1 MINKENFPER
11 KLFRKIQEKLLSG
24 FVFSRSEPGFAEN
37 KVQIPEKF
45 LQAGRKG
52 KTACEKAI
60 NCNSISVILLNKD
73 TNVSVDKMKVQ
84 PDVNKGKKAQHK
96 KDPHTIGSMGTMR
109 IGVDFK
115 SHISEHQGKILAL
128 ATRDV
133 VTLPPTATIMEA
145 IRIMTENR
153 FRRIPITDAGTRRL
167 EGVVTSVDIIDFLG
181 GGKKNLLVENRFKGN
196 LLAAINEEVRQ
207 IMETDIAYL
216 HEQAD
221 FKEAISTMLKR
232 RTGGLPIVNDDMHVV
247 AIFTERNAIELM
259 GGIVTNKT
267 VDEYMTRNVKM
278 VSTDTPIGQAAKVM
292 VENRLRRLPV
302 VKDGI
307 FAGIVTA
314 SDIVHFLGRGDA
326 FSKLTTGNIHEALDQ
341 PVGSLISQELIWT
354 SPGTDMGK
362 AMEIMLERK
371 IGSLPVLE
379 EGVLRGIITESDFLR
394 TFE

>member
-1 MINKENFPER
+1 MYK
-11 KLFRKIQEKLLSG
+11 
-24 FVFSRSEPGFAEN
+24 
-37 KVQIPEKF
+37 
-45 LQAGRKG
+45 
-52 KTACEKAI
+52 KAI
-60 NCNSISVILLNKD
+60 NCNSSSVILLDKH
-73 TNVSVDKMKVQ
+73 TTFVSVDKMKVQ
-84 PDVNKGKKAQHK
+84 PKVSKGKKAQHK
-96 KDPHTIGSMGTMR
+96 DPHTVSSMGSMR

-115 SHISEHQGKILAL
+115 SRISEHEGRILPL
-128 ATRDV
+128 ATRNV

-145 IRIMTENR
+145 IKIMTEKR

-167 EGVVTSVDIIDFLG
+167 EGIITSVDIIDFLG
-181 GGKKNLLVENRFKGN
+181 GGRRNLLVENRFKGN

-207 IMETDIAYL
+207 IMDTDIAYL

-259 GGIVTNKT
+259 GGIITNKT

-278 VSTDTPIGQAAKVM
+278 VSTDTPIGHAAKVM

-314 SDIVHFLGRGDA
+314 SDIVHYLGRGDA

-341 PVGSLISQELIWT
+341 PVGSLVSQELIWT

-379 EGVLRGIITESDFLR
+379 GGVLRGIITESDFLKAL
-394 TFE
+394 E